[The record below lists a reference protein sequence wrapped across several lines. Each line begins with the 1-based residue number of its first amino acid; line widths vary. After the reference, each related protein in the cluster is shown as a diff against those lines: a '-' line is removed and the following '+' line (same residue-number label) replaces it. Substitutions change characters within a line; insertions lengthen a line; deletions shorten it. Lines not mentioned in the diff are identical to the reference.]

1 MSISNILKQIFDIVM
16 SIRRSNPKYIKLQN
30 ASDLFIK
37 PVALFCI
44 LFLLEGCFIFMSR
57 DEGEQMMEEINA
69 LKTELKNLKEK
80 QSLDQKSTEERL
92 QNYDKEAQRLSQSL
106 ENIRN
111 TYGSNVADFG
121 VQLDKVVNSIMEL
134 NGKYELNIHRIDELN
149 NELNKLKEIYQKIPQ
164 STAKSEKQDD
174 KNLKLSEIKRPD
186 TRKEYIALGKKFL
199 NDKQWEASRII
210 LEEALSR
217 WNDSGKYEIIML
229 VAESYYREGKFQ
241 NAILEYEKIIKD
253 KPKNFSSMDEVLF
266 KMGVSFINISL
277 KDDGRV
283 VLEELINS
291 YPKSKFTP
299 QAQKKLKELKK

>member
-1 MSISNILKQIFDIVM
+1 VKNLNEHDITFVLVRCLSVIFIS
-16 SIRRSNPKYIKLQN
+16 S
-30 ASDLFIK
+30 
-37 PVALFCI
+37 
-44 LFLLEGCFIFMSR
+44 LLSGCFIFMSR

-80 QSLDQKSTEERL
+80 QALDQKATEERL

-134 NGKYELNIHRIDELN
+134 NGKYELNMHRIEEISAELN
-149 NELNKLKEIYQKIPQ
+149 RLKEMYQKIPQ
-164 STAKSEKQDD
+164 SAVKNDRQEEK
-174 KNLKLSEIKRPD
+174 NIRLPEIKRPD
-186 TRKEYIALGKKFL
+186 NRKDYIALGKKFL
-199 NDKQWEASRII
+199 NERQWEASRII
-210 LEEALSR
+210 FEEALSR

-266 KMGVSFINISL
+266 KLGVSFINISL
-277 KDDGRV
+277 KDDGRA
-283 VLEELINS
+283 VLEELINT